1 MDQLSDIEFDLE
13 LDKVATRI
21 TDEKATRV
29 CVQLPDGLKRYAADI
44 VNQLHKKT
52 GADIII
58 WGGSCYGACDLPVE
72 VERLGVQLLI
82 QWGHSEWGL

>member
-1 MDQLSDIEFDLE
+1 METEFDLE
-13 LDKVATRI
+13 LNRVAQRI
-21 TDEKATRV
+21 KEEKAKRV
-29 CVQLPDGLKRYAADI
+29 CVQLPDGLKQYAGDI
-44 VNQLHKKT
+44 SKELHGKT

-58 WGGSCYGACDLPVE
+58 WAGSCYGACDIPLE